1 MVLQRVEIRKFLKTN
16 IYLLIYAL
24 IHVVIPKKDRT
35 EIDLKY
41 KTELKT

>member
-1 MVLQRVEIRKFLKTN
+1 MVLERVEIRKFLKTN

-24 IHVVIPKKDRT
+24 IHVVIPKKDKT
-35 EIDLKY
+35 EIDLEY